1 MRLDTPHASIVS
13 ITHKSHSKAEIY
25 KANDTTLQTAPTPNM
40 CPFSYALSSSAW
52 YVFLSLQNF
61 SQETSRFVALNYLL
75 GKIHFLYASIAPHE
89 NPLSLPLPF
98 DAEIVHYSIIL
109 LLVLEF
115 LKIICYVPFT
125 FLSPAFTLK
134 SSTL

>member
-1 MRLDTPHASIVS
+1 MLQLCQSHITHTVKQKYTKLMTPHC
-13 ITHKSHSKAEIY
+13 KQLP
-25 KANDTTLQTAPTPNM
+25 LQICVPFLMPFHHLHGM
-40 CPFSYALSSSAW
+40 PFS
-52 YVFLSLQNF
+52 LSLQNF

-75 GKIHFLYASIAPHE
+75 GKSHFLYASIAPHE
-89 NPLSLPLPF
+89 NPLLLPLPF

>member
-1 MRLDTPHASIVS
+1 MPFHHLHG
-13 ITHKSHSKAEIY
+13 
-25 KANDTTLQTAPTPNM
+25 M
-40 CPFSYALSSSAW
+40 PFS
-52 YVFLSLQNF
+52 LSLQNF

-89 NPLSLPLPF
+89 NPLLLPLPF